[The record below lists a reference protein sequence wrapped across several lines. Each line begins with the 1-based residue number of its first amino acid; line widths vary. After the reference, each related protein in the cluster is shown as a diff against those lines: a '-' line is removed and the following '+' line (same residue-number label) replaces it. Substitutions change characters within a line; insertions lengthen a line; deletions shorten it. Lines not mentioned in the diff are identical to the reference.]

1 MAQVIWLPDEVFDEL
16 KRFVHGCVEAINAK
30 LKELTPK
37 YETSTIVK
45 AEMAKNGIVLRKAS
59 IRGIEGHAGSMEAG
73 SAVGKSARF
82 DRPVEAGGMRYLK

>member
-1 MAQVIWLPDEVFDEL
+1 M
-16 KRFVHGCVEAINAK
+16 GNAK

-59 IRGIEGHAGSMEAG
+59 IGGIEGHAGSMEAG
-73 SAVGKSARF
+73 ATVGKSARF
-82 DRPVEAGGMRYLK
+82 DRPVEAGGKVLLK